1 MRPAAA
7 SLNAL
12 VALLALGAMHPKEVL
27 LMRPYE
33 LLQQEEVRQA
43 DGMERLEEECKTRS
57 VRSMSYSLA
66 SLLGSMPVGVLIN
79 SRLIVTNSTE
89 LKETTPR
96 DFDEKFRQN
105 CAIPPLYAPEAR
117 RAESLA
123 RVYVGAEM
131 RTLPLKEKTFAF
143 RVGGPLRKP
152 PPPHPPRLNIE
163 QSVPEMSGRKKM
175 NQRSRSQ
182 CVPVSRT
189 GVWGRRGFV
198 SLSSERC

>member
-1 MRPAAA
+1 TLFETFGRPGTRGAPAYVFMRPAAA

-105 CAIPPLYAPEAR
+105 CAIPPLYAPEADGHRLACACR
-117 RAESLA
+117 R
-123 RVYVGAEM
+123 
-131 RTLPLKEKTFAF
+131 
-143 RVGGPLRKP
+143 
-152 PPPHPPRLNIE
+152 
-163 QSVPEMSGRKKM
+163 
-175 NQRSRSQ
+175 
-182 CVPVSRT
+182 
-189 GVWGRRGFV
+189 
-198 SLSSERC
+198 LS